1 MKPGRA
7 AFGLALLLAAL
18 AYLPR
23 LRAPLMWD
31 DRPFLINVPEL
42 AKPIPLSTYVS
53 PSYFDRT
60 GELTWRPLATL
71 SYNLGVRAFGLT
83 PAPLRLTMIALHL
96 VNCALLALLVAGA
109 GLGSAAGLGA
119 AALFLIHPANSE
131 TLMTVTFN
139 KEILSTLGVLA
150 MLLFHQRRRPWLAAA
165 ALTFAVLPKETGILG
180 LLFAPLY
187 DLVLDGREELER
199 RWKHHA
205 LYAAVA
211 AAYLFIR
218 FGPLRGPGGEAN
230 LSANLP
236 WTERLFHA
244 AHGFASSVSVMLAPW
259 RLRIQYFA
267 LPAPSQLAY
276 ACWLAAAAAILALT
290 LELARRARRDKPALA
305 FFLLWP
311 LPVLF
316 LTSNLIPTA
325 VLSTR
330 LMAERWLY
338 MPLAGFAVVIAYALR
353 NRPKALYALI
363 VFWGALLF
371 VRLQDWS
378 SEPRLW
384 QSLVDVYPWSANA
397 REGLGEAL
405 FRAGRVPEA
414 EASFRRGLELRE
426 THEDLVLRH
435 YVPVAPPGTLS
446 WESAPLYR
454 ELGLCRLKLDDDRE
468 GADFMKKAAALQ
480 PQDVF
485 SRRVLAYLDAKHGD
499 FKSAK
504 SRLDEG
510 LRIDGRDSFLLRL
523 KPDIERRRL
532 TFRANFD

>member
-1 MKPGRA
+1 MKPGRGPVA
-7 AFGLALLLAAL
+7 LALLLAAC

-23 LRAPLMWD
+23 LGAPLMWD
-31 DRPFLINVPEL
+31 DRPFLINVPAL
-42 AKPIPLSTYVS
+42 ARPIPLAAYVS

-71 SYNLGVRAFGLT
+71 SYNLGVRAFGLS
-83 PAPLRLTMIALHL
+83 PAPLRLTSLALHL
-96 VNCALLALLVAGA
+96 ANCALLALLGAEA
-109 GLGSAAGLGA
+109 GLGAAVGLGA
-119 AALFLIHPANSE
+119 AALFLVHPANSE

-139 KEILSTLGVLA
+139 KELLATLGVLA
-150 MLLFHQRRRPWLAAA
+150 MLLFHQRRRPGLAAA
-165 ALTFAVLPKETGILG
+165 WLAFAVLPKETGILG
-180 LLFAPLY
+180 LFFAPMY
-187 DLVLDGREELER
+187 DLTMGGRKELAR
-199 RWKHHA
+199 RWKAHA

-211 AAYLFIR
+211 AGYLAVR
-218 FGPLRGPGGEAN
+218 FGPMKGPGGEAN

-244 AHGFASSVSVMLAPW
+244 AHGFASSVRALFVPW

-267 LPAPSQLAY
+267 LPASSPLAY
-276 ACWLAAAAAILALT
+276 VLCIAAAAAVLALT
-290 LELARRARRDKPALA
+290 LALAWRARRDRPALA

-338 MPLAGFAVVIAYALR
+338 MPLAGFAVAVAYALR
-353 NRPKALYALI
+353 HRPKAMTVLLL
-363 VFWGALLF
+363 FWSALLF
-371 VRLQDWS
+371 VRLRDWS

-405 FRAGRVPEA
+405 FRAGHVPEA
-414 EASFRRGLELRE
+414 EASLRRGLALRE
-426 THEDLVLRH
+426 NRDDLVLEH
-435 YVPVAPPGTLS
+435 YVPLAPLGTLS

-454 ELGLCRLKLDDDRE
+454 ELGLCRLRLDDDRE
-468 GADFMKKAAALQ
+468 GADFMKKAAAIQ

-485 SRRVLAYLDAKHGD
+485 SRRALAYLDAKRGD
-499 FKSAK
+499 FASAK
-504 SRLDEG
+504 TWLDEG
-510 LRIDGRDSFLLRL
+510 LRIDGQDSFLLRL
-523 KPDIERRRL
+523 KPDIEKRRL
-532 TFRANFD
+532 TFRARFD

>member
-1 MKPGRA
+1 LKPGRA
-7 AFGLALLLAAL
+7 AAALALLLAAF
-18 AYLPR
+18 AYVPR
-23 LRAPLMWD
+23 LGVPLMWD

-42 AKPIPLSTYVS
+42 ARPIPLPAYVS
-53 PSYFDRT
+53 PSYFSET

-71 SYNLGVRAFGLT
+71 SYNLAVRAFGLS
-83 PAPLRLTMIALHL
+83 PAPLRLTMIALHF
-96 VNCALLALLVAGA
+96 VVCALLALLVAGA
-109 GLGSAAGLGA
+109 GLGSVAGLGA
-119 AALFLIHPANSE
+119 AALFLVHPANSE

-139 KEILSTLGVLA
+139 KEILCTLGVLA
-150 MLLFHQRRRPWLAAA
+150 MLLFHQRRRPFLAAA
-165 ALTFAVLPKETGILG
+165 ALAFAVLPKETGILG

-187 DLVLDGREELER
+187 DAVVSGRKELAR
-199 RWKHHA
+199 RWKDHA

-211 AAYLFIR
+211 AAYLFVR
-218 FGPLRGPGGEAN
+218 FGPMKGPGGEAS

-244 AHGFASSVSVMLAPW
+244 AHGFASSVRVAFFPW
-259 RLRIQYFA
+259 PLRIQYFA
-267 LPAPSQLAY
+267 LPASSPLAY
-276 ACWLAAAAAILALT
+276 AFWLLAAVALLALA
-290 LELARRARRDKPALA
+290 LALAWRARRDRPALA

-338 MPLAGFAVVIAYALR
+338 MPLAGFAVVAAYALR
-353 NRPKALYALI
+353 NRPKATTALI

-384 QSLVDVYPWSANA
+384 QSLADIYPWSANA
-397 REGLGEAL
+397 WEGLGEAQ
-405 FRAGRVPEA
+405 FRAGLVPEA
-414 EASFRRGLELRE
+414 EASFRKGLILRE
-426 THEDLVLRH
+426 NHEDLVLRH

-454 ELGLCRLKLDDDRE
+454 ELGLCRLRLDDDRE
-468 GADFMKKAAALQ
+468 AAEFMKKASALQ
-480 PQDVF
+480 PRDVF
-485 SRRVLAYLDAKHGD
+485 SRRVLAYLDAKRGD

-504 SRLDEG
+504 SWLDEG
-510 LRIDGRDSFLLRL
+510 LSVDASDSFLLRL
-523 KPDIERRRL
+523 KPDIEKRRL
-532 TFRANFD
+532 TFRAHFD

>member
-7 AFGLALLLAAL
+7 FLALALLLAAF

-23 LRAPLMWD
+23 LGAPLMWD
-31 DRPFLINVPEL
+31 DRPFLINVTAFDRVLP
-42 AKPIPLSTYVS
+42 ARAYAS
-53 PSYFDRT
+53 PSYFSET

-71 SYNLGVRAFGLT
+71 SYDLGVQAFGRR
-83 PAPLRLTMIALHL
+83 PIPLRLTSLVLHL
-96 VNCALLALLVAGA
+96 ANCALLALLAAGA
-109 GLGSAAGLGA
+109 GLGAGVGLGA
-119 AALFLIHPANSE
+119 AALFLVHPANSE

-139 KEILSTLGVLA
+139 KELLATLGVLA
-150 MLLFHQRRRPWLAAA
+150 MLLFHQRRRRGLAAA
-165 ALTFAVLPKETGILG
+165 ALAFAVLPKETGILG

-187 DLVLDGREELER
+187 DLVMGGRRELAR
-199 RWKHHA
+199 RWKDHA
-205 LYAAVA
+205 AYAAVA
-211 AAYLFIR
+211 AAYLIVR
-218 FGPLRGPGGEAN
+218 FGPMKGPGGEAN

-244 AHGFASSVSVMLAPW
+244 AHGFASSVRVAFVPW

-267 LPAPSQLAY
+267 LPASSPPAY
-276 ACWLAAAAAILALT
+276 AFWLAAAFAILALT
-290 LELARRARRDKPALA
+290 LALAWRARRDKPALA

-353 NRPKALYALI
+353 ERPKALLALI
-363 VFWGALLF
+363 AFWGALLF
-371 VRLQDWS
+371 VRVQDWS

-397 REGLGEAL
+397 HEGLGEAL

-414 EASFRRGLELRE
+414 EASFRRGLALRE
-426 THEDLVLRH
+426 NREDLVLKH
-435 YVPVAPPGTLS
+435 YVPVAPAETLS
-446 WESAPLYR
+446 WESAPLDR
-454 ELGLCRLKLDDDRE
+454 ELGLCRLRLDDDRA

-480 PQDVF
+480 PQDIF

-504 SRLDEG
+504 SWLDEG
-510 LRIDGRDSFLLRL
+510 LRIDAQDSFLLRL
-523 KPDIERRRL
+523 KPDIEKRRL
-532 TFRANFD
+532 TFKANFD

>member
-1 MKPGRA
+1 LKPGRGFLA
-7 AFGLALLLAAL
+7 LALLLAAL

-23 LRAPLMWD
+23 LGAPLMWD
-31 DRPFLINVPEL
+31 DRPFLIDVPEL
-42 AKPIPLSTYVS
+42 ARPIPPAAYVS
-53 PSYFDRT
+53 PSYFART

-71 SYNLGVRAFGLT
+71 SYNLGVRAFGLS
-83 PAPLRLTMIALHL
+83 PAPLRLTSLALHL
-96 VNCALLALLVAGA
+96 ANCALLALFAAGA
-109 GLGSAAGLGA
+109 GLGTAVGLGA
-119 AALFLIHPANSE
+119 AALLLIHPAVSE

-139 KEILSTLGVLA
+139 KELLATLGVLA
-150 MLLFHQRRRPWLAAA
+150 MLLFHQRGRRSLAAA
-165 ALTFAVLPKETGILG
+165 ALAFAVLPKETGILG

-187 DLVLDGREELER
+187 DLVTDGREELAR
-199 RWKHHA
+199 RWKDHA
-205 LYAAVA
+205 AYAAVA
-211 AAYLFIR
+211 AVYLFLR
-218 FGPLRGPGGEAN
+218 FGPLKGPGGEAN

-244 AHGFASSVSVMLAPW
+244 AHGFVESLRVLLVPW

-267 LPAPSQLAY
+267 LPASSPLAY
-276 ACWLAAAAAILALT
+276 AAWLAAAAAILAL
-290 LELARRARRDKPALA
+290 LLGLAWRARRDRPALA

-338 MPLAGFAVVIAYALR
+338 MPLAGVAVVAAYALR
-353 NRPKALYALI
+353 GRPKLMTALV
-363 VFWGALLF
+363 VFWSALLF
-371 VRLQDWS
+371 LRLDDWS

-397 REGLGEAL
+397 HEGLGEAL
-405 FRAGRVPEA
+405 FRAGHVPEA
-414 EASFRRGLELRE
+414 EASFRRGLALRE
-426 THEDLVLRH
+426 DREDLVLKH
-435 YVPVAPPGTLS
+435 YVPVAPPGTLG

-454 ELGLCRLKLDDDRE
+454 ELGLCRIRLDDDRA

-480 PQDVF
+480 PRDIF

-504 SRLDEG
+504 VWLDEG
-510 LRIDGRDSFLLRL
+510 LSLDARDSFLLRL
-523 KPDIERRRL
+523 KPDIAARRL
-532 TFRANFD
+532 TLHANFD